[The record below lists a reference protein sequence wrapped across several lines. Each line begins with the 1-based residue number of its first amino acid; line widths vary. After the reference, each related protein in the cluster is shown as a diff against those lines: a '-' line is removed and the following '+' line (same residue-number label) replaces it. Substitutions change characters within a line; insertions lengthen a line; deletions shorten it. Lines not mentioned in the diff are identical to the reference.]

1 MDMQSEDASGL
12 RTGPIVV
19 GAILLALG
27 TAMLLNSTGVIDVHL
42 GRFIGPL
49 VLIAIGSSIVLGQ
62 HGLVI
67 DSRESTADGDRRRRR
82 RRRRGSTGGIY
93 LIGLGI
99 WLLVSQNHVFGLTF
113 ATSWPL
119 LIILSGFMIVI
130 RGMR

>member
-1 MDMQSEDASGL
+1 MEMQTEGAGL
-12 RTGPIVV
+12 RPGPVVV

-42 GRFIGPL
+42 GRYIGPL

-62 HGLVI
+62 SAVVI
-67 DSRESTADGDRRRRR
+67 GDRESIDDGGRRRRR
-82 RRRRGSTGGIY
+82 RRGGSTGGIY
-93 LIGLGI
+93 LIGLGV
-99 WLLVSQNHVFGLTF
+99 WLLLSQNHFFGLTF

>member
-1 MDMQSEDASGL
+1 M
-12 RTGPIVV
+12 RTPAIGRAPIVV

-62 HGLVI
+62 NALVLGHC
-67 DSRESTADGDRRRRR
+67 EPTVDGSRRR
-82 RRRRGSTGGIY
+82 RRRRGAATGGIY
-93 LIGLGI
+93 LIGLGV
-99 WLLVSQNHVFGLTF
+99 WLLISQNHFFGLTF

>member
-1 MDMQSEDASGL
+1 MDMQSEDAAGL

-62 HGLVI
+62 NALVLGHC
-67 DSRESTADGDRRRRR
+67 EPTADGSRRRH
-82 RRRRGSTGGIY
+82 RRRGAATGGIY
-93 LIGLGI
+93 LIGLGV
-99 WLLVSQNHVFGLTF
+99 WLLISQNHFFGLTF

>member
-1 MDMQSEDASGL
+1 MDMQSEDAAGL

-27 TAMLLNSTGVIDVHL
+27 TAMLLNATGVIDVHL

-62 HGLVI
+62 NTLILDHYEPTV
-67 DSRESTADGDRRRRR
+67 DDNRHRHRRRDA
-82 RRRRGSTGGIY
+82 TTDGIY

-99 WLLVSQNHVFGLTF
+99 WLLISQNHFFGLTF

-130 RGMR
+130 RGIR

>member
-1 MDMQSEDASGL
+1 MEMQTEDAGL
-12 RTGPIVV
+12 RPGPVVV

-42 GRFIGPL
+42 GRYIGPL
-49 VLIAIGSSIVLGQ
+49 VLIAIGSRIVLGESA
-62 HGLVI
+62 VI
-67 DSRESTADGDRRRRR
+67 AGQGESSGDDGRRRRR
-82 RRRRGSTGGIY
+82 RRDGSTGGIY
-93 LIGLGI
+93 LIGLGV
-99 WLLVSQNHVFGLTF
+99 WLLLSQNHFFGLTF

>member
-1 MDMQSEDASGL
+1 
-12 RTGPIVV
+12 VV

-42 GRFIGPL
+42 GRVIGPL

-62 HGLVI
+62 NAVVI
-67 DSRESTADGDRRRRR
+67 GQCEPAVDGSRRRHRR
-82 RRRRGSTGGIY
+82 RGGSTGGIY
-93 LIGLGI
+93 LIGLGV
-99 WLLVSQNHVFGLTF
+99 WLLISQNHFFGLTF